1 MGPVGITCSIR
12 RAQNEEDNRREEERL
27 ERLKTA
33 EAEAKR
39 EDEIVALMS
48 LLGFVD
54 KPDIDD

>member
-1 MGPVGITCSIR
+1 MGPVYFTCPFR
-12 RAQNEEDNRREEERL
+12 RAKNVEDNRREEERL

-39 EDEIVALMS
+39 EDEIAALMS